1 MYYDYTTE
9 KETLET
15 LRIEHHE
22 ADERYVS
29 HAAVQNL
36 ALRLLDLE
44 DDEHRHDAGT
54 IRAALGVLLQDL
66 LWDATREAQM
76 DEGERETDMQRL
88 ADQLRLMLDVIEH
101 AEVRH

>member
-9 KETLET
+9 KETLEA
-15 LRIEHHE
+15 LRVAHHE

-29 HAAVQNL
+29 HAAVLNL

-44 DDEHRHDAGT
+44 DDEDRHDAGT
-54 IRAALGVLLQDL
+54 IRAALCVLLQDL

-76 DEGERETDMQRL
+76 GEGEREAHMQRL